1 MGRSIRPLAL
11 AVVRRGDEILVEQGR
26 DESKGETFFRLLG
39 GGIDF
44 GERGADALR
53 RELHE
58 ELGVQVDV
66 ERFLGALENIFTYEG
81 EEGHELVLVYECRFR
96 DDRLYE
102 LDEWETSEP
111 TAGGSLA
118 HRFAWKRVDAFV
130 GGGEILY
137 PDGAADLVRRS
148 APSR

>member
-1 MGRSIRPLAL
+1 MEPRIRPVAL

-26 DESKGETFFRLLG
+26 DGTKDETFFRLLG

-53 RELHE
+53 RELDE
-58 ELGVQVDV
+58 ELGAQAAV
-66 ERFLGALENIFTYEG
+66 ERYLGMLENIFTYEG
-81 EEGHELVLVYECRFR
+81 EERHEIVLVYECSFR
-96 DDRLYE
+96 DHRPYALE
-102 LDEWETSEP
+102 EWKTSERS
-111 TAGGSLA
+111 AGGPKE
-118 HRFAWKRVDAFV
+118 HRFAWKRVDSFV

-137 PDGAADLVRRS
+137 PDGVAALVEQS